1 MKHATAH
8 FFTVWNIWDT
18 LLNKKL
24 TTHAWHRIEIILCV
38 GCVMENCVLVR
49 SVAHSTLSYAP
60 NSNRGDQE
68 PSKYSKIV
76 LQSFNTWAFKRQ
88 QPTEPEK
95 LEQFVSSA
103 IDRSEPLS
111 FVLYWGK
118 GPRSGPGESES
129 TCLRFLNLMG
139 QRIQAVYP
147 PGAHFRL
154 IATDTHAAHNG
165 HCESSISEYFEQVA
179 SVAAEFDFSLSYLRQ
194 IVAAQEAGI
203 VAQSELPASEIIE
216 KLEPCAEKWFKG
228 DGTVSDGAAQYYQM
242 NMREKHAVE
251 LAFPE
256 SIFITFNNAGLRQL
270 FPANLPVF
278 YMYSLRKGCSVKPW
292 FLDAEAAQ
300 VASMEDPHPSDSPPC
315 RYAKVA

>member
-1 MKHATAH
+1 
-8 FFTVWNIWDT
+8 
-18 LLNKKL
+18 
-24 TTHAWHRIEIILCV
+24 
-38 GCVMENCVLVR
+38 MENCVLVR
-49 SVAHSTLSYAP
+49 SVAHSTASYAL
-60 NSNRGDQE
+60 NLNRGDQE
-68 PSKYSKIV
+68 PSKYSNIV

-95 LEQFVSSA
+95 LAQFVSSA

-118 GPRSGPGESES
+118 GPRSGPGKSET
-129 TCLRFLNLMG
+129 TCLRFLNLMA
-139 QRIQAVYP
+139 QRIKAVYP

-165 HCESSISEYFEQVA
+165 HCEASISEYFGQVA

-194 IVAAQEAGI
+194 VVAAQEAGI
-203 VAQSELPASEIIE
+203 VAPSKLPASEIIE
-216 KLEPCAEKWFKG
+216 KLEPCAKKWFKG
-228 DGTVSDGAAQYYQM
+228 DGTISDGAVQYYQM
-242 NMREKHAVE
+242 NMREKLAVE

-256 SIFITFNNAGLRQL
+256 SIFITFNNAELREL

-292 FLDAEAAQ
+292 FLDAEWAQ
-300 VASMEDPHPSDSPPC
+300 LTGTEPAHRSNNPTC
-315 RYAKVA
+315 RYANVA